1 MVYFSK
7 EYVKEALFRAVEG
20 YNLMILKKKVND
32 NGGIRIKIA
41 EMKGMFYNYL
51 RREIMNSDLT
61 FRVDDLSCD
70 FNSSGTINKFYLSL
84 PLKKTIYVYDYIK
97 DILSVIGKLEKTAAQ
112 NEISL
117 IINSINRDTYGSAT
131 TGKSK

>member
-1 MVYFSK
+1 MTYFSK

-32 NGGIRIKIA
+32 NGRMRIKIA

-51 RREIMNSDLT
+51 RREIINSDLT
-61 FRVDDLSCD
+61 FRIEDLICD
-70 FNSSGTINKFYLSL
+70 FNPSGTINKFYLSL
-84 PLKKTIYVYDYIK
+84 PLKKTTYVYDYIK
-97 DILSVIGKLEKTAAQ
+97 DILSVLGKLEKTAVQ

-131 TGKSK
+131 AGKSK